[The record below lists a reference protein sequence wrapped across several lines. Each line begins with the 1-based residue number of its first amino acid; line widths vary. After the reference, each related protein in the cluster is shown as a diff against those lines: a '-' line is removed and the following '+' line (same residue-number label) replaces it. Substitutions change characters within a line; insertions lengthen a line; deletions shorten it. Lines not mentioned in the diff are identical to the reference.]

1 MLQAHR
7 CYRLCPSWQLRFA
20 YLNVDSAST
29 PPHHP
34 SSTFKASRSNHWLGH
49 QSDRCVIVIF
59 WSGSVSLM
67 FVDQLETLHRALNSS
82 FSIHGLYLQ
91 VCSRLFF
98 PCQYLLLIKY
108 YWLSL
113 TWKLLSQLLIEPPG
127 APILSFSFF
136 QAPSTLTLSF

>member
-1 MLQAHR
+1 MLQVHQ
-7 CYRLCPSWQLRFA
+7 CYRLCSSWQLQSA
-20 YLNVDSAST
+20 CLNVDPAST

-67 FVDQLETLHRALNSS
+67 FMDQLETLHRALNSS
-82 FSIHGLYLQ
+82 FSIHELYLQ
-91 VCSRLFF
+91 VYLRRFF
-98 PCQYLLLIKY
+98 KCQYLLLIKY
-108 YWLSL
+108 YWLCL

-127 APILSFSFF
+127 APILSFSFS
-136 QAPSTLTLSF
+136 QALSTLTLSF